1 MMTAAVEG
9 AVRRLRPVLMTALIV
24 GGLVSATLLTLLLL
38 PILFP
43 YFSDEKQ
50 P

>member
-1 MMTAAVEG
+1 MIAVAA
-9 AVRRLRPVLMTALIV
+9 V